1 MEDINT
7 MDILDPVDR
16 RRAQNRLAQRRFR
29 SKSPP
34 VVAALGHRSSTDKI
48 LLHEERCQQR
58 LRQSVAIQTEGASA
72 SESCSSCT
80 SGDTAPHYL
89 TLQSDILPDATKE
102 PEHSLFSDHIDTFL
116 IPEHIFPPTPEHTH
130 LSDTLPSSSSGDGDS
145 GDPLVGVEAQPDTV
159 NHSVDHTGS
168 TGVPR
173 AASLPTA
180 ASWKSPLHVAAQE
193 GYGGIVQLLL
203 EHNADCNEKDS
214 DGLTPLAHA
223 IRGDHEAAVRL
234 LLSHGARLDYT
245 DGPGCSVFHCA
256 VIHRREALLRLFAN
270 HCAANLAL
278 LDALD
283 VEGMTPLH
291 RAVVTNFEAG
301 VRILLHH
308 GASVHHRAQNGR

>member
-1 MEDINT
+1 

-29 SKSPP
+29 TNKTLS
-34 VVAALGHRSSTDKI
+34 
-48 LLHEERCQQR
+48 HEERCQQR
-58 LRQSVAIQTEGASA
+58 LRQSVAIQTEAAST
-72 SESCSSCT
+72 SEPCSSCT
-80 SGDTAPHYL
+80 AGDTAPHFL

-116 IPEHIFPPTPEHTH
+116 IPDHIFPPTPEHTH
-130 LSDTLPSSSSGDGDS
+130 LSDTVTSSSSGDGDNR
-145 GDPLVGVEAQPDTV
+145 GPLVGVEAHPDTV
-159 NHSVDHTGS
+159 NHIEGNTGP

-173 AASLPTA
+173 AASAPT

-256 VIHRREALLRLFAN
+256 VIHRREALLRLFAT

-308 GASVHHRAQNGR
+308 GASVHHRAQNGQ